1 MTSLPW
7 SEAKPLLST
16 LLGLPPEERAQRIEE
31 LANGNPKL
39 RAELVRLL
47 DVHAAHPGFLEPPE
61 KDSIE
66 RPLREI
72 SLAFVGCRLG
82 DFQLEALIGTGGSSS
97 VYRARQISLGRP
109 AAVKLLGH
117 QFCASDNAR
126 ARFQREA
133 AAASKLRHDAIV
145 SIYSC
150 GEHEGAHYIAMEL
163 VEGRTLAE
171 LLDERRGRA
180 TENGGGLPD
189 AGVVR
194 LHAGWVERIARG
206 LQHCH
211 EHGVVHRD
219 VKPHNIVLD
228 SRGLPRLVDF
238 GVAKLLEFGDATAHG
253 IIPGT
258 LGYMSPEQTRGE
270 AATARSD
277 IYSLGIVLYELL
289 TLRKPFEQAEPAAL
303 ALAIANERPAS
314 ASKLN
319 RAVPPGLAAICAKAL
334 AKLPAQRYST
344 AAELADDLERWASG
358 SPPLAL
364 ERTWSERL
372 SERAPSRKVAA
383 AAAVLL
389 TIGLGSFFGSRAIF
403 AEERPSATPPKL
415 VDARDAEYARAMG
428 LEALLPTDV
437 CPPGTSELELLKAR
451 KAKIDE
457 RIGVDTP
464 ESVVRDLEVVC
475 EYAMLLM
482 RLKETEK

>member
-16 LLGLPPEERAQRIEE
+16 LLGLPSEERSRRIEE
-31 LANGNPKL
+31 LSKGDAKL

-82 DFQLEALIGTGGSSS
+82 DFELEALIGTGGSSS

-117 QFCASDNAR
+117 QFCASDSAR

-171 LLDERRGRA
+171 LLEERRGRA
-180 TENGGGLPD
+180 NESSGGLPD

-238 GVAKLLEFGDATAHG
+238 GVAKLLEFGEATAQG
-253 IIPGT
+253 LIPGT

-270 AATARSD
+270 KADARSD
-277 IYSLGIVLYELL
+277 VYSLGIVLYELL
-289 TLRKPFEQAEPAAL
+289 TLHKPFEQADPAAL
-303 ALAIANERPAS
+303 AVAIASERPAS
-314 ASKLN
+314 VSKLN
-319 RAVPPGLAAICAKAL
+319 RAVPAGLAAICSKAL
-334 AKLPAQRYST
+334 AKLPDQRYAT
-344 AAELADDLERWASG
+344 AAALADDLARWASG
-358 SPPLAL
+358 VAPLAL
-364 ERTWSERL
+364 DRTWSERL
-372 SERAPSRKVAA
+372 RERVPTRNALLASVVVLVGVLSTAA
-383 AAAVLL
+383 LLKPDDVQAA
-389 TIGLGSFFGSRAIF
+389 
-403 AEERPSATPPKL
+403 PPKL
-415 VDARDAEYARAMG
+415 VF
-428 LEALLPTDV
+428 DV
-437 CPPGTSELELLKAR
+437 RSLEL
-451 KAKIDE
+451 DSE
-457 RIGVDTP
+457 RFEATIAPLP
-464 ESVVRDLEVVC
+464 EAERLAAWERHIQ
-475 EYAMLLM
+475 LLHK
-482 RLKETEK
+482 LIELQHGD